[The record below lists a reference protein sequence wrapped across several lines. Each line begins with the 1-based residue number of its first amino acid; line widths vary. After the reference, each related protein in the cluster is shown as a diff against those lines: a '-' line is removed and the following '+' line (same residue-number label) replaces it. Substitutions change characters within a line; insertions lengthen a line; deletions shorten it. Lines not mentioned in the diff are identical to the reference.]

1 MTQMRNFRY
10 WTLMFVGLAITGVV
24 VACSGPAEPTRG
36 PLPTVVAASNP
47 TPTPTMTLFEA
58 DDGAVQ
64 FTYHMAH
71 NGSQQ
76 TGTLTLTQIG
86 ETTEM
91 LIKLSP
97 AARVPQPVTIRRG
110 TCENPTGFVRDL
122 DTVVGGVLRQNFQ
135 DMPIGEF
142 AMGNMT
148 VVVSPEF
155 GSLRGVAACAE
166 IPRLER
172 PDLPGWEEMP

>member
-1 MTQMRNFRY
+1 MI
-10 WTLMFVGLAITGVV
+10 VGLVVSAGVA
-24 VACSGPAEPTRG
+24 ACSGSVEPTRG
-36 PLPTVVAASNP
+36 PLPTVATVSNP

-64 FTYHMAH
+64 FTYHMSH

-86 ETTEM
+86 QTTEM

-97 AARVPQPVTIRRG
+97 AARVPQPVTLRRG

-122 DTVVGGVLRQNFQ
+122 DSVVGGVLRQNFK
-135 DMPIGEF
+135 DMPIGKF
-142 AMGNMT
+142 AMGNMI
-148 VVVSPEF
+148 VIVSPEF

-166 IPRLER
+166 IPRIER
-172 PDLPGWEEMP
+172 PDLPGWEDRP